1 MSNHVPSLHNGGFKI
16 SVGKPA
22 LLHEWQQRNADVSQS
37 HSPARPD
44 SSASPLPDAALA
56 AADSPS
62 KPDVP
67 RMQLASGTLAQA
79 HETNAAAGGSAADT
93 AHTVSTCDISALA
106 SVAVMNVNDR
116 SKMSLAAGYTV
127 AHGAGDQRT
136 TDAANLPTLVTNP
149 PAKQSNDMRQSSK
162 NSEHSSDDA
171 LRFSHQ
177 SSTCNLLN
185 AITHSFALCV
195 DTDTSALACTCM

>member
-1 MSNHVPSLHNGGFKI
+1 MSKNVPSLHNGGFRI

-44 SSASPLPDAALA
+44 SSASPFPDAALA

-79 HETNAAAGGSAADT
+79 HEANAAGGGSAADT
-93 AHTVSTCDISALA
+93 AHIVSTCDISALA
-106 SVAVMNVNDR
+106 SVAVMNDR
-116 SKMSLAAGYTV
+116 SKMSLAAGNTA
-127 AHGAGDQRT
+127 AHGADDQRT
-136 TDAANLPTLVTNP
+136 ADAA
-149 PAKQSNDMRQSSK
+149 K
-162 NSEHSSDDA
+162 
-171 LRFSHQ
+171 
-177 SSTCNLLN
+177 
-185 AITHSFALCV
+185 
-195 DTDTSALACTCM
+195 